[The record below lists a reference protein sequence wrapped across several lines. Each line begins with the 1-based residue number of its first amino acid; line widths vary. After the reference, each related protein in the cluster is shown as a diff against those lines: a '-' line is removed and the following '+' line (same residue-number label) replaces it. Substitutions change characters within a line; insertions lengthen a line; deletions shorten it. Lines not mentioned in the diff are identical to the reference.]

1 MEKSKTKITRT
12 AMCLIQKPTIGKTL
26 CLLLIATALTLLSAC
41 STTETNEP
49 KWNDMYE
56 VRSYQVETIT
66 NEIITTVFIC
76 RQTETNKVIATQKE
90 VEDFGGYEFDNPFDS
105 RGHWKVEYSETNK
118 VLSTKMSVVND
129 DSGYDW
135 DYIDEKNVSSDVIEF
150 QCVDGSCE
158 VKEK

>member
-1 MEKSKTKITRT
+1 MEKSKTRTTRT
-12 AMCLIQKPTIGKTL
+12 MCLIQKPTIGKTL
-26 CLLLIATALTLLSAC
+26 CLLLIATVLPLFTAC
-41 STTETNEP
+41 STTQTDEP

-76 RQTETNKVIATQKE
+76 RQTETNKVISVAKE
-90 VEDFGGYEFDNPFDS
+90 AEDFGGYEFEPI
-105 RGHWKVEYSETNK
+105 GEAEEPKGE
-118 VLSTKMSVVND
+118 
-129 DSGYDW
+129 
-135 DYIDEKNVSSDVIEF
+135 IEF